1 MLHHADTHRS
11 VCQVLYHIK
20 RVYSG
25 REGDVILSRAP
36 MAPLLSLTFTAPLA
50 AVATA
55 ASDVHSHRVT
65 GAATIPFILLLA
77 GIAFWPLLHRRSWER
92 YYVHLSLG
100 LGFAVFAYY
109 SLVLDP
115 HRMLHS

>member
-1 MLHHADTHRS
+1 MT
-11 VCQVLYHIK
+11 
-20 RVYSG
+20 
-25 REGDVILSRAP
+25 
-36 MAPLLSLTFTAPLA
+36 LTLASFTAPLA
-50 AVATA
+50 AVAPA
-55 ASDVHSHRVT
+55 ASDVHSHRVG

-92 YYVHLSLG
+92 YYVHLALG

-115 HRMLHS
+115 HRMLHSLREYASFIALIGCLFVTAGGI